1 MFQYINNI
9 ENTVDKKFLIE
20 KVNLFIKLINVFAQ
34 KNNLIDSS
42 VNSAISDA
50 TKNRLKELRIIETN
64 SENEQKQ
71 LMKVLKAP
79 IYKEFIKAI
88 NYNLKHQKLI
98 GNLLNNL
105 DPSKRSIIQEKSNK
119 KTKPRIVDFFCGA
132 GGLSLGFSQ
141 EGFQVDLANDYE
153 DVCIE
158 TFRYN
163 HPEVPDDRVILGDI
177 RNIVDHIE
185 DYIDNDIDI
194 VIGGPPCQGFS
205 SANQQ
210 RIIDDPR
217 NDLYKYYLKAISKI
231 APKFVVMENVKG
243 MLPYSEQIAEDYK
256 NIRIKKGNK
265 TFSYSVDCK
274 VLVSNDFGVAQKRQR
289 LIFIAIRNDISEKRK
304 ITPSGI
310 FQEIENSYTQN
321 KEHLLKDAL
330 EYIKPLEAPRV
341 KNMTE
346 VDDEITGKKVDVN
359 QFYGNENSYLKLINE
374 GRKIEYVFNHKAR
387 YTNDINYE
395 IYGTLEQGEDGTSE
409 KIKHVMPYKH
419 RNHIFKDKYFK
430 LIEDKPSRTITAH
443 LKMDCHSHIHPRQ
456 VRSISPREAAR
467 IQSFPDDYIFLG
479 AYLKTYMQ
487 IGNAVPPVMAR
498 GIAKVLKKHIK

>member
-1 MFQYINNI
+1 MFQYINKI
-9 ENTVDKKFLIE
+9 ENTREKKFFIE
-20 KVNLFIKLINVFAQ
+20 KVNLFVKLINVFAQ
-34 KNNLIDSS
+34 KNNLA
-42 VNSAISDA
+42 VNSVDSEISDN
-50 TKNRLKELRIIETN
+50 TIKRLKELKIIASN
-64 SENEQKQ
+64 SKDEQK
-71 LMKVLKAP
+71 LLLKVLKKP
-79 IYKEFIKAI
+79 IYKEFLKAI
-88 NYNLKHQKLI
+88 NFNLKYQKLI
-98 GNLLNNL
+98 GDLLDNL
-105 DPSKRSIIQEKSNK
+105 DPSKRKIIQEKSNK
-119 KTKPRIVDFFCGA
+119 KNRPLIVDFFCGA

-141 EGFQVDLANDYE
+141 EGFLVDLANDYE

-185 DYIDNDIDI
+185 DYINDEIDI
-194 VIGGPPCQGFS
+194 VVGGPPCQGFS
-205 SANQQ
+205 TANQQ

-217 NDLYKYYLKAISKI
+217 NELYKYYLKAISKI

-243 MLPYSEQIAEDYK
+243 MLPYAEQVVEDYK
-256 NIRIKKGNK
+256 NIKIKKEKN
-265 TFSYSVDCK
+265 TFSYTVECK

-289 LIFIAIRNDISEKRK
+289 LIFIAIRNDISEKLK

-310 FQEIENSYTQN
+310 FQEIENTYSQN
-321 KEHLLKDAL
+321 KDHVLKDAL
-330 EYIKPLEAPRV
+330 DYIKPLDAPRI

-346 VDDEITGKKVDVN
+346 VDDEITGKKVDIN
-359 QFYGNENSYLKLINE
+359 KFNGNENSYMKLINE

-456 VRSISPREAAR
+456 VRSITPREAAR
-467 IQSFPDDYIFLG
+467 IQSFPDDYVFLG

-498 GIAKVLKKHIK
+498 GIAKILKKYL